1 GSANLD
7 DLKLALK
14 RRDLLEEGMRN
25 ELDEF
30 VKQGGYSGGLAV
42 VVLKNQREQIEILKG
57 KDVKA
62 QIALLAGAR
71 YLCDK
76 LPIDSLKE
84 LLLKADKPLTSA
96 VQDYLAV
103 EGSAAARKLIQGQ
116 HPNELKILGEISCL
130 SEYQDELSEIKA
142 WEEKLRR
149 EVLAPGGVEEIYALS
164 PVIPS
169 KRLKGIVIRVRGGK
183 AESSVYETAERRKIR
198 MLTGSELRE
207 LKDF

>member
-1 GSANLD
+1 SDMSWATEGFAAILFNRVKELRSTRSDIANMILEKIRSLPLHIAHLKLIERIGEGSANLD

-103 EGSAAARKLIQGQ
+103 EG
-116 HPNELKILGEISCL
+116 
-130 SEYQDELSEIKA
+130 
-142 WEEKLRR
+142 
-149 EVLAPGGVEEIYALS
+149 
-164 PVIPS
+164 
-169 KRLKGIVIRVRGGK
+169 
-183 AESSVYETAERRKIR
+183 
-198 MLTGSELRE
+198 
-207 LKDF
+207 